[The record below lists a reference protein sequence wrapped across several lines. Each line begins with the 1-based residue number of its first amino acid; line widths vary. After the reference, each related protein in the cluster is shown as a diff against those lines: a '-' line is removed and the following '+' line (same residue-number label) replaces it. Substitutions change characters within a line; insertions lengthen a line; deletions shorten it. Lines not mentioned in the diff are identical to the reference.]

1 MLEVVPVEMTI
12 SHTFAP
18 LIRARWRSRG
28 DVRCAHLDRSAAWH
42 TLIPVRTTIILDDEL
57 GHRLRREAERR
68 GQSFSAFLA
77 EAGRAAL
84 GRRSA
89 PKVPAFELIIE
100 DGEGVRPGIDL
111 DRIGALQAAEDERV
125 FGR

>member
-1 MLEVVPVEMTI
+1 M
-12 SHTFAP
+12 
-18 LIRARWRSRG
+18 
-28 DVRCAHLDRSAAWH
+28 
-42 TLIPVRTTIILDDEL
+42 RTTIILDDEL

-84 GRRSA
+84 GRRPA
-89 PKVPAFELIIE
+89 PKVPEFELIIE

-111 DRIGALQAAEDERV
+111 DRIGALQAAEDERA

>member
-1 MLEVVPVEMTI
+1 MSGRQAGEV
-12 SHTFAP
+12 
-18 LIRARWRSRG
+18 RG
-28 DVRCAHLDRSAAWH
+28 AHLDNKASHH
-42 TLIPVRTTIILDDEL
+42 TLILVRTTIILDDEL

-84 GRRSA
+84 GRRPA
-89 PKVPAFELIIE
+89 PKVPDFELIVE
-100 DGEGVRPGIDL
+100 DGEGVRPGVDL
-111 DRIGALQAAEDERV
+111 DSIAALQAADDERA